1 MAGSHRWEDRK
12 DRDENKEISEL
23 HGVDAPLSVVELGR
37 ISGYKK
43 ARESGNQKLMA
54 YFAEKLIQYHDY
66 TMEKVNALADAMGR
80 SNEDLIETLI
90 ELALDTHEPEK
101 LQFAER
107 LAKPYE
113 SKSYWRLTRTV
124 SKRTGLRAHVLAI
137 KWLDN
142 NLFVAFAT
150 GGKIG
155 SGGGFPVYRYSG
167 VTSAQHKYLLKQEA
181 NPGKWVH
188 RMLGEA
194 DEYIGQV
201 SISEVKADD
210 VISQTQELQSRA
222 DEAKRNRG

>member
-12 DRDENKEISEL
+12 DRDENKKVSEL
-23 HGVDAPLSVVELGR
+23 FGVSADDKTIIKNNIFAYASAIREGR
-37 ISGYKK
+37 KPDFFVKILFKYG
-43 ARESGNQKLMA
+43 L
-54 YFAEKLIQYHDY
+54 
-66 TMEKVNALADAMGR
+66 TMEEINRRAKQIPSQPESHD
-80 SNEDLIETLI
+80 ETLI
-90 ELALDTHEPEK
+90 DIALKTYDPQQ
-101 LQFAER
+101 LQFTER